1 MVTNKMPPLKF
12 DDVET
17 RIPIIQGGMS
27 VGVSLFRLARAVAD
41 EGGIGVIGAA
51 GIGAMEP
58 DIKENYAVAN
68 KRAFKG
74 QIKNARM
81 LTNGLIGVNIM
92 MALSDYDALINIAID
107 EGVDFIFV
115 GAGLL
120 LRLPD
125 TIDIEK
131 IKSSK
136 TKIVPIIS
144 GAKGV
149 SVMFKYWAR
158 FYDYIPDGVV
168 VEGPLAGGHLGFT
181 KEMIEDP
188 QYALEK
194 LIPEVIETVKP
205 YREKYNKDIPV
216 IAAGGIYTGA
226 DILKFLN
233 MGADGVQM
241 ATRFVATHECDASI
255 DFKNMFINAKEEDL
269 VIIKS
274 PVGMPGRAIRN
285 EFINQVEAGK
295 KVPFSCGWKCLRTCD
310 FQNSPYCIA
319 LALVFAKEGKMDQG
333 FAFAGANA
341 YKVDR
346 LYTVKE
352 LIDILSREYNEAVQ
366 QQGQSTSLMVSFS
379 DENLDPHDQERND

>member
-1 MVTNKMPPLKF
+1 MRILIMVTNTMPPLKF

-17 RIPIIQGGMS
+17 RVPIIQGGMS
-27 VGVSLFRLARAVAD
+27 VGVSLSRLARAVAD
-41 EGGIGVIGAA
+41 QGGIGVIGSA
-51 GIGAMEP
+51 GIGALEP
-58 DIKENYAVAN
+58 DIHIDYATAN
-68 KRAFKG
+68 KRAFTRE
-74 QIKNARM
+74 IRNTRM

-120 LRLPD
+120 LRLPE
-125 TIDIEK
+125 TVDIEK
-131 IKSSK
+131 IKRSK

-144 GAKGV
+144 GPKGV

-181 KEMIEDP
+181 KEMIDDP
-188 QYALEK
+188 QYALEN
-194 LIPEVIETVKP
+194 LIPEVIETVKE
-205 YREKYNKDIPV
+205 YRERYNKDIPV
-216 IAAGGIYTGA
+216 IAAGGVYTGA

-241 ATRFVATHECDASI
+241 ATRFVATHECDATI
-255 DFKNMFINAKEEDL
+255 DFKNMFINSKKEDL

-285 EFINQVEAGK
+285 EFIDQVEAGK

-310 FQNSPYCIA
+310 YQNSPYCIA
-319 LALVFAKEGKMDQG
+319 LALVYAKEGKMDSG

-341 YKVDR
+341 YRVDR
-346 LYTVKE
+346 LDTVKE
-352 LIDILSREYNEAVQ
+352 LIDILSEEYDEAV
-366 QQGQSTSLMVSFS
+366 
-379 DENLDPHDQERND
+379 RNQ